1 MSVFQLQEW
10 WGVKISENEE
20 FDNGGMVV
28 GNIDNAEPP
37 IEKIAVGS
45 LQGMLRIY
53 SPTRP
58 QFRVEDLI
66 LEESLGAPIL
76 QLLLGRF
83 IPGSNLLG
91 LAVLHPKRLVVYEV
105 VPQSNFCPHE
115 KETQREY
122 EPLASFL
129 NQCRQ

>member
-1 MSVFQLQEW
+1 
-10 WGVKISENEE
+10 
-20 FDNGGMVV
+20 MVV
-28 GNIDNAEPP
+28 GNIDNAEPAT
-37 IEKIAVGS
+37 EKIAVGS

-83 IPGSNLLG
+83 IPASNMLG
-91 LAVLHPKRLVVYEV
+91 LAVLHPKRLVVYELI
-105 VPQSNFCPHE
+105 PQSKYRGLLCLNLRYAVYGLPWISIV
-115 KETQREY
+115 TQ
-122 EPLASFL
+122 LSFVL
-129 NQCRQ
+129 T

>member
-20 FDNGGMVV
+20 FDHGGMVV

-53 SPTRP
+53 SPSRP

-105 VPQSNFCPHE
+105 VPQSKSCP
-115 KETQREY
+115 
-122 EPLASFL
+122 
-129 NQCRQ
+129 N